1 MSWNA
6 TPEHVL
12 WRSIEQ
18 DIHERKTVG
27 SPYIAAQTWVERFAH
42 QVVAEASRPFNR
54 VLEIGIGGGEHLAF
68 EHQRPGRQYFGI
80 ELVLDYAKVCHLN
93 GQAPVAIGDAA
104 DLPFPSAGFD
114 CVIAVGV
121 LEHVEAISRVTR
133 ELKRVLC
140 PGGSLLVIV
149 PPNGGLTVGLVKLL
163 LTYPTMMARG
173 IKRPDLIWNYQNA
186 NSYKRVLAFLAT
198 HFDVRRSFGIP
209 LRWLP
214 WWLAPFWFF
223 ELTSR

>member
-1 MSWNA
+1 
-6 TPEHVL
+6 
-12 WRSIEQ
+12 
-18 DIHERKTVG
+18 
-27 SPYIAAQTWVERFAH
+27 
-42 QVVAEASRPFNR
+42 VVAEASPFNR

-93 GQAPVAIGDAA
+93 GQVPVAIGDAA

-149 PPNGGLTVGLVKLL
+149 PPNGGLTVGLVELL

-173 IKRPDLIWNYQNA
+173 INEDAKEAFGHGVRGKRS
-186 NSYKRVLAFLAT
+186 NSGAV
-198 HFDVRRSFGIP
+198 S
-209 LRWLP
+209 
-214 WWLAPFWFF
+214 F
-223 ELTSR
+223 ELIETEASHAALG